1 MKKKTYSSL
10 ENALRILDLF
20 TMEKSEYSIRE
31 ISDQLG
37 IAYSTAHRLV
47 KNLED
52 EGFIVKDSILN
63 SYRLSVSI
71 LSLSSVV
78 TAHTKLISNSIYLLK
93 KLSSQFKATVQIGVM
108 HREHVYY
115 INKTDYEHLIMGYVT
130 YIERK
135 VPLHYTSAGKIL
147 LSQLSEEE
155 IINYSEQYLLT
166 ATAFS
171 NIEDFLVELKHVKT
185 NGYAISADE
194 YYHDFITVAAPLKNT
209 SGHII
214 AAIELVYPNDAKL
227 LRTIEQR
234 AKEFKQ
240 VCEKIRLNS

>member
-78 TAHTKLISNSIYLLK
+78 TAHTKLISNSTYLLK
-93 KLSSQFKATVQIGVM
+93 SIFSIQSNGSNWRDAPRT
-108 HREHVYY
+108 R
-115 INKTDYEHLIMGYVT
+115 
-130 YIERK
+130 
-135 VPLHYTSAGKIL
+135 L
-147 LSQLSEEE
+147 L
-155 IINYSEQYLLT
+155 Y
-166 ATAFS
+166 
-171 NIEDFLVELKHVKT
+171 
-185 NGYAISADE
+185 
-194 YYHDFITVAAPLKNT
+194 
-209 SGHII
+209 
-214 AAIELVYPNDAKL
+214 
-227 LRTIEQR
+227 
-234 AKEFKQ
+234 
-240 VCEKIRLNS
+240 